1 MEPWQSWGLALAIG
15 GGMAYYYS
23 KDKQPKELARRLSS
37 VSEPQQTT
45 TAKRRQE
52 KAAPREKTVAAK
64 VVEKASDAANVV
76 AEASSTAVASAQQV
90 VTNTKKKAKAG
101 KTSGQQKEQ
110 SSAKAAPQKPAAQ
123 QSQAPAVEEDDDD
136 DEDMDTKEWARQ
148 LEARKTG
155 VSLSAPSSNTQATR
169 TRKTNARENGAT
181 AGDVSDMLEPSAPGP
196 SVMRITGE
204 QKEKKQ
210 NAPRVEAAQETK
222 KQRQN
227 RRKVEEARIA
237 REEDERVRQGLLEK
251 QRKAAREARGEP
263 AKNGLAA
270 TTAPASSAWSES
282 NKPSTQVSNG
292 AVAQSQ
298 PLLDTFDQDAAST
311 ASSNDAATNVTTPA
325 TVASAAADLPSE
337 ETQLEMLNEMNGW
350 NEVSTSKKG
359 KKKGTATESTATEQ
373 PAAPVAKENKNST
386 YSAVSTS
393 ELVKGPAPS
402 KPAAAR
408 SAPSTNGYAAL
419 ETRERVH
426 PEDDEW

>member
-1 MEPWQSWGLALAIG
+1 MEPWQSWGLALAISG
-15 GGMAYYYS
+15 GLAYYYT

-37 VSEPQQTT
+37 VSISEPQQTT

-64 VVEKASDAANVV
+64 VAEKASDAANVV
-76 AEASSTAVASAQQV
+76 AEASSTAVSSAQQAVSKTKNKAGKASAQQ
-90 VTNTKKKAKAG
+90 KKQA
-101 KTSGQQKEQ
+101 
-110 SSAKAAPQKPAAQ
+110 SAPAQAQKPAAQ
-123 QSQAPAVEEDDDD
+123 QSPAPAVEEDDDD
-136 DEDMDTKEWARQ
+136 DADMDTREWARQ

-155 VSLSAPSSNTQATR
+155 VSLSVPSSNAQATR
-169 TRKTNARENGAT
+169 TKKTNARDNGAT

-204 QKEKKQ
+204 QKAKKQ

-263 AKNGLAA
+263 AKNGLAS
-270 TTAPASSAWSES
+270 TSAPASNAWSES
-282 NKPSTQVSNG
+282 DKPSTQVSNG
-292 AVAQSQ
+292 VGQSQ
-298 PLLDTFDQDAAST
+298 PLLDTFDQDAVST

-325 TVASAAADLPSE
+325 TVASATADLPSE
-337 ETQLEMLNEMNGW
+337 ETQLEMLNEMDGW

-359 KKKGTATESTATEQ
+359 KKRGQAAESSAVEP
-373 PAAPVAKENKNST
+373 PAAAVAKENKNST

-393 ELVKGPAPS
+393 ELVKGPAPG
-402 KPAAAR
+402 KPAAVR
-408 SAPSTNGYAAL
+408 SIPSTNGYAAL

>member
-1 MEPWQSWGLALAIG
+1 MEPWQSWGLALAISG
-15 GGMAYYYS
+15 GLAYYYT
-23 KDKQPKELARRLSS
+23 KDKEPKELARRASS
-37 VSEPQQTT
+37 VIEPQQTT

-52 KAAPREKTVAAK
+52 KTAPREKTAAAK
-64 VVEKASDAANVV
+64 VAEKASDAANVV
-76 AEASSTAVASAQQV
+76 AEASSTAVASAQQAV
-90 VTNTKKKAKAG
+90 SKKKGKPG
-101 KTSGQQKEQ
+101 KTSDQQKKQ
-110 SSAKAAPQKPAAQ
+110 ASAPVSAQKPAAQ
-123 QSQAPAVEEDDDD
+123 QTPAPAVEEDDDD
-136 DEDMDTKEWARQ
+136 DADMDTREWARQ

-155 VSLSAPSSNTQATR
+155 VSLSAPSSNAQATR
-169 TRKTNARENGAT
+169 TKKTNARENGAT

-204 QKEKKQ
+204 QKAKKQ

-227 RRKVEEARIA
+227 RRKVEEARVA
-237 REEDERVRQGLLEK
+237 REEDERVRQSLLEK

-263 AKNGLAA
+263 AKNGIASSA
-270 TTAPASSAWSES
+270 APASSAWSES
-282 NKPSTQVSNG
+282 NKPSTQLPNG
-292 AVAQSQ
+292 SVGQSQ
-298 PLLDTFDQDAAST
+298 PLLDTFDQDAVST

-325 TVASAAADLPSE
+325 TVASASADLPSE

-359 KKKGTATESTATEQ
+359 KKKGQAAESSAVEQ

-408 SAPSTNGYAAL
+408 SVPSTNGYAAL

-426 PEDDEW
+426 PDDDEW

>member
-1 MEPWQSWGLALAIG
+1 MEPWQSWGLALAISG
-15 GGMAYYYS
+15 GLAYYYT
-23 KDKQPKELARRLSS
+23 KDKEPKELARRLSS

-52 KAAPREKTVAAK
+52 KAAPREKPVAAK
-64 VVEKASDAANVV
+64 VAEKASDAANVV
-76 AEASSTAVASAQQV
+76 AEASSTAVSSAQQAV
-90 VTNTKKKAKAG
+90 SKTKNKAG
-101 KTSGQQKEQ
+101 KASGQQKKQ
-110 SSAKAAPQKPAAQ
+110 ASAPAQAQKPAAQ
-123 QSQAPAVEEDDDD
+123 QSPAPAVEGDDDD
-136 DEDMDTKEWARQ
+136 DADMDTREWARQ

-155 VSLSAPSSNTQATR
+155 VSLSAPSSNAQATR
-169 TRKTNARENGAT
+169 TKKANARDNGAT

-204 QKEKKQ
+204 QKAKKQ
-210 NAPRVEAAQETK
+210 SAPRVEAAEETK

-227 RRKVEEARIA
+227 KRKVEEARIA

-263 AKNGLAA
+263 AKNGL
-270 TTAPASSAWSES
+270 TSSTAPASSAWSES
-282 NKPSTQVSNG
+282 IKPSAQASNG
-292 AVAQSQ
+292 SAGQSQ
-298 PLLDTFDQDAAST
+298 PLLDTFDQDAVST
-311 ASSNDAATNVTTPA
+311 SSSNDAATNVTTPA
-325 TVASAAADLPSE
+325 TVASATADLPSE
-337 ETQLEMLNEMNGW
+337 EAQLEMLNEMNGW

-359 KKKGTATESTATEQ
+359 KKKGQATEASAIEQ
-373 PAAPVAKENKNST
+373 PAAPAAKENKNST
-386 YSAVSTS
+386 YGAVSTS

-408 SAPSTNGYAAL
+408 STPSTNGYAAL